1 MPHPPGPRRSP
12 ALRPGP
18 RRLPARSETRGL
30 PARRPA
36 TLRPWAPARPLSVP
50 GRSCPL
56 TPGRP
61 AFPARQ
67 GNATM
72 EPDETFRTRHSP
84 AMPRR
89 KVFGVTAHYPPLA
102 PEHIDLSDTE
112 FWGWPMA
119 DRQAA
124 FAMLRSLDH
133 PPFYAE
139 PEFIFETGPGYYALV
154 RHADVVEASRN
165 PDVFSSG
172 KGATSIADLP
182 VEFNEYFGSMINMD
196 DPRHARLRR
205 IVSRAFT
212 PRMVQRFADDV
223 AGIAAGIVD
232 DLLATGPCDFV
243 DHVAARLPLTIICQ
257 LMGIPDDSYRM
268 VLRNTNTILS
278 GMDPDLISEDL
289 DEAVGQILAAG
300 AELAELVTALAAERA
315 GRPGDDLVSALVT
328 ANIDGEQLAS
338 AELASFFILL
348 VVAGNET
355 TRNAIS
361 HSLTLLT
368 DFPGQRELL
377 MADFDGR
384 IGTAVEELVRYTSP
398 VIFMR
403 RTVTRDHS
411 MNGHDY
417 REGDKTV
424 LYYWSA
430 NQDESV
436 FADPARLDI
445 TRSPN
450 PHVGF
455 GAAGPHF
462 CLGAH
467 LARREVGVMLH
478 ELLTRVPDIRA
489 AGPPDRLLS
498 SFINGVK
505 HLPCTFGG

>member
-1 MPHPPGPRRSP
+1 VTAQHP
-12 ALRPGP
+12 ALSR
-18 RRLPARSETRGL
+18 A
-30 PARRPA
+30 
-36 TLRPWAPARPLSVP
+36 
-50 GRSCPL
+50 
-56 TPGRP
+56 
-61 AFPARQ
+61 
-67 GNATM
+67 
-72 EPDETFRTRHSP
+72 D
-84 AMPRR
+84 
-89 KVFGVTAHYPPLA
+89 
-102 PEHIDLSDTE
+102 IDLSDTE
-112 FWGWPMA
+112 FWGLPLSE
-119 DRQAA
+119 RQAA
-124 FAMLRSLDH
+124 FAVLRAEEH
-133 PPFYAE
+133 PPFFAE
-139 PEFIFETGPGYYALV
+139 PETPFTEPGPGYYALV

-165 PDVFSSG
+165 PEVFCSG
-172 KGATSIADLP
+172 RGAVSIPDLP

-212 PRMVQRFADDV
+212 PRMINKFEGDVQRV
-223 AGIAAGIVD
+223 AAAIVD
-232 DLLATGPCDFV
+232 DLLAGGPCDFV
-243 DHVAARLPLTIICQ
+243 EQVAARLPLTIICQ
-257 LMGIPDDSYRM
+257 LMGIPDSAYDL
-268 VLRNTNTILS
+268 VLRNTNMILS
-278 GMDPDLISEDL
+278 GMDPDFLSEDP
-289 DEAVGQILAAG
+289 EQAVGQLLGAG
-300 AELAELVTALAAERA
+300 AELADLVTGLAAERA
-315 GRPGDDLVSALVT
+315 GRPGDDLVTALAT
-328 ANIDGEQLAS
+328 ANIDGEQLTS

-361 HSLTLLT
+361 HSLVLLT

-377 MADFDGR
+377 MADFNGR
-384 IGTAVEELVRYTSP
+384 IDTAVEELVRYSTP
-398 VIFMR
+398 VMFMR
-403 RTVTRDHS
+403 RTVTRDHR

-436 FADPARLDI
+436 FADPLRLDI

-462 CLGAH
+462 CLGSH
-467 LARREVGVMLH
+467 LARWEIGGMLR

-498 SFINGVK
+498 SFINGIK